1 MRLERR
7 MRCRRST
14 VRVPW
19 LRDATRQQ
27 LCLIWLADH
36 NLRFGMFVGKR
47 SRNTLQCSARP
58 IARHPIVQPLSR
70 EIVEYLKRCC
80 TGMKI
85 GIGFILELPGHVPAV
100 LLGKL
105 DGLGDHADS
114 PLGGGSYDHF
124 RSKEPHELPPLD
136 AKWLCHGDHKRVSL
150 AGADHGKA
158 DSGISPCRLND
169 RLARLKL
176 SGLFGR
182 LDHPQSQSVLDG
194 TKRVEGFNFYEKIHA
209 L

>member
-1 MRLERR
+1 

-27 LCLIWLADH
+27 LCVIWLADH
-36 NLRFGMFVGKR
+36 NLRFGTFLGKHP
-47 SRNTLQCSARP
+47 RNTLQCSARP
-58 IARHPIVQPLSR
+58 IARHPIVQPLSG
-70 EIVEYLKRCC
+70 EIIEYLNRCC

-100 LLGKL
+100 RLGKL

-150 AGADHGKA
+150 GGADHGET
-158 DSGISPCRLND
+158 DPGISACRLYD
-169 RLARLKL
+169 RLARLEL
-176 SGLFGR
+176 SRFFGC
-182 LDHPQSQSVLDG
+182 LDYPKGQSILD
-194 TKRVEGFNFYEKIHA
+194 
-209 L
+209 